1 MSNVPLDEIKLEP
14 EFAINHQGN
23 GKTMEQESEEYLH
36 YNVSNFFI
44 ALLLFA
50 FLCCN
55 INLIFYVDI
64 R

>member
-50 FLCCN
+50 L
-55 INLIFYVDI
+55 
-64 R
+64 